1 MQIESLER
9 IGQFEKPIIFMAAV
23 KAAKEMRH
31 LLGLEEDIIPTE
43 ILDEADDMDDEDT
56 QELWR
61 ERKNEKQ
68 E

>member
-1 MQIESLER
+1 MQRESLER
-9 IGQFEKPIIFMAAV
+9 IGQLERPIIFMAAV

-31 LLGLEEDIIPTE
+31 LLGLEEDIISTE
-43 ILDEADDMDDEDT
+43 TLDEADDIDDEDT

-61 ERKNEKQ
+61 ERKSEKQ